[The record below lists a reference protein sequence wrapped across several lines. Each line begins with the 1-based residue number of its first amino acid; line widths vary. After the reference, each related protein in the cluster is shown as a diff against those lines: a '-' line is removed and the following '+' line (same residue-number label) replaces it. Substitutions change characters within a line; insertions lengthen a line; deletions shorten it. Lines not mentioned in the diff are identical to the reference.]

1 MISDDSDFE
10 TCEEQNLLRGVIL
23 TSKMYGL
30 SSQHKN
36 MLRTSLLVVAIFC
49 LFGWFSPPTI
59 QAQATNSPLPRP
71 TGFVSDYAG
80 VIDLPTKQ
88 RLETLLTNLKGR
100 AEIEFAIVVV
110 PTTGDVPIFDYT
122 LSVARGWG
130 IGPGGGEQKGLI
142 LLVAV
147 NDRKYQLQVSRHL
160 EGDLPDG
167 VVGEIGRRM
176 RDPFRQNRYGDGLE
190 LAAGTI
196 VATLAEKRG
205 FSLEGIDRSQAYRGS
220 SGGTPRRAESGLS
233 FTACCFIIVIVL
245 VLMAIFGRGGKRRG
259 GGGFGGGGS
268 GLMNALLI
276 GSVLNSMSNSGS
288 SSGWGGGGSS
298 GGGGGFGGFGGGGDF
313 GGGGAGGDW

>member
-1 MISDDSDFE
+1 
-10 TCEEQNLLRGVIL
+10 
-23 TSKMYGL
+23 MYGL
-30 SSQHKN
+30 SIQHKI
-36 MLRTSLLVVAIFC
+36 MLRTSLLIVAIFC
-49 LFGWFSPPTI
+49 ASGWLGLITSH
-59 QAQATNSPLPRP
+59 AQTASSPLPAP
-71 TGFVSDYAG
+71 TGFVNDYAG
-80 VIDLPTKQ
+80 VIDAPTEE
-88 RLETLLTNLKGR
+88 RLETLLTNLKQR

-122 LSVARGWG
+122 LAVARGWG

-205 FSLEGIDRSQAYRGS
+205 FSLEGIDRSQAYRGNDNT
-220 SGGTPRRAESGLS
+220 TPRRAQSGLS
-233 FTACCFIIVIVL
+233 FTACCFIIVIIL

-259 GGGFGGGGS
+259 GGGGFGGGGGS

-276 GSVLNSMSNSGS
+276 GSVLNSMSRGGG